1 MKVKKKKL
9 VSLRTWPEPK
19 IGGAFLAFPQTKLTL
34 DSSTSG
40 RVFFDL
46 WAFFLDLSAFFWDFC
61 AIWYLL
67 YYKDVEKIR
76 EGRVG
81 LQMVLYV
88 QRKIRAVVFLPLG

>member
-1 MKVKKKKL
+1 MA
-9 VSLRTWPEPK
+9 RTK
-19 IGGAFLAFPQTKLTL
+19 NR
-34 DSSTSG
+34 G
-40 RVFFDL
+40 RVSCFSTDQINTRLIDLWACFFDL

-67 YYKDVEKIR
+67 YYKDVENIR